1 MPGPYQEGRRPGGM
15 SDLLTIQLWN
25 IKISSLWFV
34 SATVALIRNTVG
46 SKTATGDDRMSAIV
60 RRRGLSMSLPH
71 FPVWRSRFDLS
82 AVRGRPPTGGPVG
95 MLEHGA
101 P

>member
-1 MPGPYQEGRRPGGM
+1 MASG
-15 SDLLTIQLWN
+15 SDLLTIQLWD
-25 IKISSLWFV
+25 IKISSLRFV

-71 FPVWRSRFDLS
+71 FPSVE
-82 AVRGRPPTGGPVG
+82 VG
-95 MLEHGA
+95 I
-101 P
+101 